1 MYIYTVYALL
11 LFLSSQSIFQD
22 MLIVCLH
29 FRFVWQGSQIEWTRW
44 AAQSQAG
51 VLDNIHISGRGS
63 RQHTYIMQG
72 F

>member
-1 MYIYTVYALL
+1 MPFYYFYLHNLYFKTCL
-11 LFLSSQSIFQD
+11 LFVYISGLFGKD
-22 MLIVCLH
+22 LRLNG
-29 FRFVWQGSQIEWTRW
+29 QGW